1 MPPSPEGQA
10 APTAALHQRR
20 QALLRQL
27 LRVNRRIAQT
37 RGRLDRLAERMAALA
52 QSRRKAA

>member
-1 MPPSPEGQA
+1 MSQPQGQA

-20 QALLRQL
+20 QSLLRQL

-37 RGRLDRLAERMAALA
+37 KEQLDRLAERMVTLSY
-52 QSRRKAA
+52 SRRTAA